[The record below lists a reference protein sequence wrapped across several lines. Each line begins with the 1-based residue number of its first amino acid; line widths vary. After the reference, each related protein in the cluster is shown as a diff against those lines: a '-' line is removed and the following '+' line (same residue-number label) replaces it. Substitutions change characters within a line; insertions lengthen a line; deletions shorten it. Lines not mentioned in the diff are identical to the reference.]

1 MATVKIREASDASE
15 QEIFQQI
22 ARKLRLPSYF
32 GNNFAALTGF
42 LAGYDAEL
50 EDCLGDMAES
60 TRVDVVRYRDDPD
73 PKRRTFFGTLCTVVA
88 RAALENPNVHLT
100 MYEK

>member
-1 MATVKIREASDASE
+1 MATVKIREASNASE

-22 ARKLRLPSYF
+22 AKKLKFPSYF
-32 GNNFAALTGF
+32 GNNFAAL
-42 LAGYDAEL
+42 
-50 EDCLGDMAES
+50 EDCLGDMTEN

-73 PKRRTFFGTLCTVVA
+73 PKRRAFFGTLCAVVA
-88 RAALENPNVHLT
+88 RVALENPNAHLT

>member
-15 QEIFQQI
+15 QEVFQQI
-22 ARKLRLPSYF
+22 AKKLKFPDYF
-32 GNNFAALTGF
+32 GNNFAAL
-42 LAGYDAEL
+42 
-50 EDCLGDMAES
+50 EDCLDDMTES
-60 TRVDVVRYRDDPD
+60 TRIDVVRYRYDPN
-73 PKRRTFFGTLCTVVA
+73 PKRRAFFATLCAVVA